1 MRVCARSDCSAPAAA
16 ILTYDREAQ
25 TAYLFTVDDP
35 STRTPGDLCER
46 HLRRLVLPR
55 SWCLD
60 DRRENAA
67 PTGGIGSDR
76 LRAVPTPAPRT
87 TAPRDPS
94 HRKWA
99 EIEPS
104 LFDTPASDVAAPA
117 EAVEGEPVKPEPA
130 TEPAWMPR
138 FGPESELDDVLDAK
152 TPMLRRA
159 FGGR

>member
-60 DRRENAA
+60 DRRE
-67 PTGGIGSDR
+67 IGADADAMISDS
-76 LRAVPTPAPRT
+76 LRAATKPARLKS
-87 TAPRDPS
+87 AARDPS
-94 HRKWA
+94 RRKWA
-99 EIEPS
+99 EAGPS
-104 LFDTPASDVAAPA
+104 LFDTPASDVAAPVSAA
-117 EAVEGEPVKPEPA
+117 ETSA
-130 TEPAWMPR
+130 TEQGAAEPAWMPR
-138 FGPESELDDVLDAK
+138 FEPDNDLDGVLDAK
-152 TPMLRRA
+152 TPLLRRA
-159 FGGR
+159 FGGS